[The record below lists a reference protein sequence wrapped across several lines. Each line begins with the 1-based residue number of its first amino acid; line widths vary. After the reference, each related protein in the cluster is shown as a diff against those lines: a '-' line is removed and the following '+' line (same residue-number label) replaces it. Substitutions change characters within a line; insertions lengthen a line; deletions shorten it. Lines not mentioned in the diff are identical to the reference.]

1 MGLLDFL
8 FGGVFEGGNDSD
20 SYYDDE
26 SRNRYE
32 YREPL
37 DNYGCS
43 RCGTVVQSSHS
54 PVIPG
59 CPCGGDHHWYNISE
73 VGPEPYQ
80 CSRCGMV
87 VYSSHYPRYCVCRFG
102 GDHHWVKLV

>member
-1 MGLLDFL
+1 MGFLDRL
-8 FGGVFEGGNDSD
+8 FEAVFEGDNDSD
-20 SYYDDE
+20 SYYE
-26 SRNRYE
+26 NKSRDRD
-32 YREPL
+32 YRKPL
-37 DNYGCS
+37 NNYGCS
-43 RCGTVVQSSHS
+43 KCGTVVQAAGS
-54 PVIPG
+54 PIIPG